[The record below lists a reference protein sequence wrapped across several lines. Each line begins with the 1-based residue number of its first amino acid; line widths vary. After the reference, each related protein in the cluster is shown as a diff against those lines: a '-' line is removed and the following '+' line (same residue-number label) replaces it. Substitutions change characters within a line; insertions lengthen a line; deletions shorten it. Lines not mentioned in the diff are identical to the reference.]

1 MPSDASTGD
10 IVNPQTGEVLPAVLT
25 FEQAYQTYK
34 NFVTDNRERNNKNAA
49 IARKINGEQ
58 PWNPRKLR
66 SAGQAWRSNR
76 PTGFM
81 SSLIK
86 RITPPYKQV
95 VDQLPLLTY
104 SRFEDQKL
112 GTESSQDV
120 FRRAVTDCIRHWD
133 GWSDFMSQLVDED
146 IGYGYAAIGYEDEFT
161 WKPKMHRSDEAMFYV
176 GCPQLA
182 SNVKIWALKEDF
194 FVDDIVE
201 ILRNPEVSADAGWR
215 TDNLAKKLNTSSKQ
229 FDDKANEENTRVY
242 EDLIRENNLASS
254 FTSSIRVV
262 KAGHVFALNPEGG
275 VDHYIFDRDDGV
287 PLFYRKSRYAKME
300 NCLVLFTAEVGDR
313 TLHGSRGAGRALYNT
328 HVSVEQARNLIQ
340 DALHLSGLLLLR
352 KTQKAG
358 VGSLDTPGLS
368 VNHPFAI
375 VGEGYEVLENVR
387 FEINSEAF
395 FALDRHATMQAEIQ
409 IGAFMPGQIMD
420 DKGQRRT
427 ASEVNYVASIDAQI
441 RAGMLARFADQVFAL
456 IDQMQRRICRPLV
469 VQYAMQ
475 VNEQIVNSGK
485 IPVFDVE
492 LWNSLV
498 ESGTE
503 GEFFYTELPSYVDHD
518 ALRCVLKMI
527 QEGLTPTQIVILS
540 NSSSRANVDDA
551 IASQSG
557 VLDLIVSKY
566 ASDPIID
573 TVELKRRDI
582 ASKLGASAAE
592 RLMNVDLSPMS
603 ILRQQR
609 QQLIELTS
617 MMAGQPMP
625 IDPTDDDK
633 AHLDAL
639 VSRVAPML
647 DQLEEIPLDSSRQF
661 LELAMQHADQH
672 FEAAVQK
679 GIRPSEL
686 SELKAIFDDA
696 RQLLAAPTT
705 ESQAQQVVESAAS
718 AGAIPATEVAQVAS
732 AASAAS
738 PGFTPTQPMAE
749 EAVPSSV
756 IESVANP
763 PRPTPPRA

>member
-1 MPSDASTGD
+1 MPNDASTAD
-10 IVNPQTGEVLPAVLT
+10 IVNPQTGEVLPSVLT

-34 NFVTDNRERNNKNAA
+34 NFVSDNRERNNKNAA

-66 SAGQAWRSNR
+66 AAGQAWRSNR

-86 RITPPYKQV
+86 RLTPPYKQV

-104 SRFEDQKL
+104 SRFSDQKL
-112 GTESSQDV
+112 GTEANQDV
-120 FRRAVTDCIRHWD
+120 FRRAITDCIRQWD

-146 IGYGYAAIGYEDEFT
+146 IGYGYAAVGYEDEFT

-182 SNVKIWALKEDF
+182 SKVKLWALKEDF

-201 ILRNPEVSADAGWR
+201 ILRNPEAATDAGWR
-215 TDNLAKKLNTSSKQ
+215 VDNLIKKLNTSSKQ

-262 KAGHVFALNPEGG
+262 KAGHIYALNPDGG

-287 PLFYRKSRYAKME
+287 PLFYRRARYTKME
-300 NCLVLFTAEVGDR
+300 NCLALFTAEVGDR

-328 HVSVEQARNLIQ
+328 HVSIEQARNLIQ

-358 VGSLDTPGLS
+358 VGSVETPGLT

-375 VGEGYEVLENVR
+375 VGDGYEVLENVK

-395 FALDRHATMQAEIQ
+395 FALDRHSTMQAEIQ
-409 IGAFMPGQIMD
+409 IGAFMPGQILD

-441 RAGMLARFADQVFAL
+441 RAGVLARFADQVFAL

-469 VQYAMQ
+469 AQYAQQ
-475 VNEQIVNSGK
+475 VHEQIIATGK
-485 IPVFDVE
+485 IPVFDIE

-498 ESGTE
+498 EGGTE
-503 GEFFYTELPSYVDHD
+503 GEFFYVELPSYIDHD

-527 QEGLTPTQIVILS
+527 QEGLTLSQISILA

-566 ASDPIID
+566 AMDPIID

-603 ILRQQR
+603 TLRQQR

-633 AHLDAL
+633 AHLDAM
-639 VSRVAPML
+639 VSRILPMIE
-647 DQLEEIPLDSSRQF
+647 QVEQIPLESSRQF
-661 LELAMQHADQH
+661 LELAGQHAEQH
-672 FEAAVQK
+672 FQSAAQK
-679 GIRPSEL
+679 GVRPAEL
-686 SELKAIFDDA
+686 AELRAIFDDV
-696 RQLLAAPTT
+696 RSLMEQPTT
-705 ESQAQQVVESAAS
+705 EQQARQSVESATSAS
-718 AGAIPATEVAQVAS
+718 AIPATEIAQVAS
-732 AASAAS
+732 AATGA
-738 PGFTPTQPMAE
+738 PNFTAPQPMTE
-749 EAVPSSV
+749 ETVPSSV
-756 IESVANP
+756 VESVANP
-763 PRPTPPRA
+763 PRPTPPRG